1 MSTNSTLH
9 NISIDLWVIRSR
21 PERYGCAHL
30 NVKEKSDQLIYP
42 KQNQFPKAR
51 NIDRDH
57 HKTGTQPGIRSPQL
71 NPKPSGAPSFARL
84 IGRRVG
90 NAHSLPGLLCLCL
103 SSLLITRYSLLVH
116 KSPWPYPNPIPLSYP
131 VLILV
136 PVFAF
141 ALLRVL
147 RALLRALRVRSPQ
160 TPVITGESPPL
171 NYFSRIHS
179 AKSNVKPPNPPKN
192 Q

>member
-1 MSTNSTLH
+1 MVSLNLLPGGTVQDGMSTNSILH

-30 NVKEKSDQLIYP
+30 NVKEKSNQLIYP

-116 KSPWPYPNPIPLSYP
+116 KSPLLYPTFIPPSSPFLFSPLPFSASSAPFSALSAS
-131 VLILV
+131 VLL
-136 PVFAF
+136 
-141 ALLRVL
+141 
-147 RALLRALRVRSPQ
+147 
-160 TPVITGESPPL
+160 
-171 NYFSRIHS
+171 
-179 AKSNVKPPNPPKN
+179 KPPSLQENPHP
-192 Q
+192 